1 MISTPRKAKEVFT
14 NSGSNIGEVISSL
27 ASISTSLFSIIS
39 IYSRTQTSSILA
51 PLALRALVA
60 NIALIYW
67 LWPGLLEGVFNLS
80 KPVWLSI

>member
-14 NSGSNIGEVISSL
+14 DSGSNIGEVVPSL
-27 ASISTSLFSIIS
+27 ASISASLFPIIS
-39 IYSRTQTSSILA
+39 VYPGTQTSSILA

-80 KPVWLSI
+80 KPAWLSV